1 METILWHDY
10 ETTGANPSQDRPV
23 QFAGLRTDLDLQPV
37 DDPLVIYCRIPEDCV
52 PSPYACLVTGISPQ
66 IANEKGLDEPDFI
79 RRIQAE
85 MEQPNTC
92 SAGYN
97 SIRFDDEVTRYTL
110 YRNFVDPYSR
120 EWKNGNS
127 RWDIIDMV
135 RLVHLLRPE
144 TLEWPKHEN
153 GNTSFRLEELTAQN
167 GIGHQAAH
175 DALSDVEATIEL
187 ARLIKSRQP
196 KLYEHYWK
204 LRRKNFVSQQLDI
217 PAKKP
222 FLHVSSRFPA
232 SRGCAAIMAPL
243 VTLKYNANSF
253 VALDLGY
260 NPEQLNGL
268 GFDEIWQ
275 RVFSKSEDLAGEVER
290 IPLKLVHLNR
300 SPVVLPVNMISPERA
315 ADFEIDLDV
324 CQQNWQKVLQLD
336 LKSIDFEALFS
347 FSGKAESVRDPEQAL
362 YDSFIPDSDR
372 RIADLVH
379 QMLPDELRLAN
390 LQFQDSRLQE
400 LLFRY
405 RARNDFD
412 SLLPNEQKIWIS
424 WVTAKLSSGVPYG
437 QTIDK
442 TLEEIDQLL
451 IERNSDRDQQVLKQ
465 LQIWLHS
472 LRSKYA
478 QA

>member
-10 ETTGANPSQDRPV
+10 ETTGAIPSQDRPV

-52 PSPYACLVTGISPQ
+52 PSPYACLLTGISPQ
-66 IANEKGLDEPDFI
+66 LADEKGLDEPDFI

-85 MEQPNTC
+85 MIKPNTC

-97 SIRFDDEVTRYTL
+97 SIRFDDEITRYAL

-135 RLVHLLRPE
+135 RLVHLLRPD
-144 TLEWPKHEN
+144 TLKWPKHEN
-153 GNTSFRLEELTAQN
+153 GNTSFRLEELTAHN

-204 LRRKNFVSQQLDI
+204 LRRKKFVSDQLDI
-217 PAKKP
+217 STKKP

-232 SRGCAAIMAPL
+232 NRGCAAIMAPL
-243 VTLKYNANSF
+243 VALKSNSNAF
-253 VALDLGY
+253 VAIDLAY
-260 NPEQLNGL
+260 DPEQLGGL
-268 GFDEIWQ
+268 SAEDLSE
-275 RVFSKSEDLAGEVER
+275 RVFSKSEDLPEGIER

-300 SPVVLPVNMISPERA
+300 SPVVLPVNMILPERA
-315 ADFEIDLDV
+315 AEFGIDLEL
-324 CQQNWQKVLQLD
+324 CQQHWHKLLQLD
-336 LKSIDFEALFS
+336 LQGIDFEKLFS
-347 FSGKAESVRDPEQAL
+347 FSSEVSSTRDPEQAL
-362 YDSFIPDSDR
+362 YEAFIPDSDR
-372 RIADLVH
+372 QLADSVH

-390 LQFQDSRLQE
+390 IQFHDKRLQE

-405 RARNDFD
+405 RARNGFD
-412 SLLPNEQKIWIS
+412 SLLPEEQENWKS
-424 WVTAKLSSGVPYG
+424 WVHAKLEEGEPYG
-437 QTIDK
+437 QTLDQVFQ
-442 TLEEIDQLL
+442 EIDQLL
-451 IERNSDRDQQVLKQ
+451 VERDADRDQEVLKQ
-465 LQIWLHS
+465 LQIWLHG